1 MTEPEPTA
9 ATVWNPAGTVRAG
22 EQLPAKPLSAY
33 LDQLFGRS
41 EPITIEQFRGGHS
54 NLTYLIRFG
63 GDELVLR
70 RPPFGSTVATAH
82 DMSREYR
89 VLSALAPHYNKA
101 PRVFGYCDDL
111 SVIGAPFYLM
121 ERVRGLIIRRNVPQQ
136 IEFNEQ
142 TASSLS
148 KTLIDTLAELHQL
161 DYLAIG
167 LADLGKPIG
176 YVERQVRGW
185 TQRYDSSKTS
195 ELVEATTV
203 AEWLASNQPT
213 DNHRAAL
220 IHNDFKFDNLVLDPN
235 GLRFV
240 NGILDWE
247 MSTIGDPWMDLGTS
261 LCYWVQDSDPDELK
275 AIAFGPTTRPGMW
288 TRQQLLERYAQISGT
303 SVENPTFFYIFGLF
317 KLAAVVQQIYFR
329 YVNGHTRDPRF
340 AKLGHVATVLLR
352 HAHTNID

>member
-1 MTEPEPTA
+1 MTDSEPTVA
-9 ATVWNPAGTVRAG
+9 KAWNTASTVRTG
-22 EQLPAKPLSAY
+22 EQLPDKPLSAY
-33 LDQLFGRS
+33 LAHLFGRS
-41 EPITIEQFRGGHS
+41 EPIAIDQFRGGHS

-63 GDELVLR
+63 DDELVLR

-89 VLSALAPHYNKA
+89 VLNALAPHYDKA
-101 PRVFGYCDDL
+101 PRVFGYCDD
-111 SVIGAPFYLM
+111 SSIIGAPFYLM
-121 ERVRGLIIRRNVPQQ
+121 ERVPGLIIRRDVPQHL
-136 IEFNEQ
+136 EFNEQ
-142 TASSLS
+142 IASNLS
-148 KTLIDTLAELHQL
+148 KTLIDTLVGLHKL
-161 DYLAIG
+161 DYSAIG

-185 TQRYDSSKTS
+185 TQRYDRSKTT
-195 ELVEATTV
+195 EITEATAV
-203 AEWLASNQPT
+203 AEWLANNQPT
-213 DNHRAAL
+213 GNRRVAL

-235 GLRFV
+235 GLHTV

-288 TRQQLLERYAQISGT
+288 TRQQLLDRYAELSGT
-303 SVENPTFFYIFGLF
+303 SVKNPAFFYVFGLF
-317 KLAAVVQQIYFR
+317 KLAVVVQQIYFR

-340 AKLGHVATVLLR
+340 AKLGHVAMVLLR